1 MDIENVRTD
10 YYLQDSEE
18 VNFSESVN
26 FSYENF
32 NDRYQKAKTWFRLLL
47 SDELTLNWEFGI
59 DSNLKDES
67 GISRFT
73 AQSSINLIQL
83 KLMMMIIMIPRGFL
97 N

>member
-32 NDRYQKAKTWFRLLL
+32 NDRYSKRLKLGLGLLL
-47 SDELTLNWEFGI
+47 I
-59 DSNLKDES
+59 
-67 GISRFT
+67 
-73 AQSSINLIQL
+73 
-83 KLMMMIIMIPRGFL
+83 
-97 N
+97 